1 MGMKKTLII
10 VGIASVLVIG
20 TGVVVAVELN
30 RKRVTAMAKRDNLQR
45 ITEELIRKDRLMQ
58 DKGIE
63 AARIQE
69 EPNEDA

>member
-1 MGMKKTLII
+1 MKKTLIV
-10 VGIASVLVIG
+10 VGIASALAIG
-20 TGVVVAVELN
+20 AGVAVAIELN
-30 RKRVTAMAKRDNLQR
+30 RKRVTAMTKRDNLQR

-58 DKGIE
+58 EEGIE